1 MKNPIVVIFCI
12 PGNRFSDNFLKSWTL
27 LHGWCLSH
35 NITPH
40 LSNSYDSNVYYARN
54 KCLGPD
60 VTRGKNQKPWNNEVR
75 YDYIMWIDSDM
86 VFSPQNFEALLKME
100 KPIAS
105 GIYKMSDGVNYA
117 TVEHWDKAQYE
128 KNGSFQFLNDKIIA
142 DKESI
147 FPVEYTGFGWVLI
160 KKGVFESMQYPWFRP
175 EWDTFRNGEIEEF
188 CSEDVGFCQ
197 NAIKKGYKI
206 HINTDIRIGHE
217 KSLIL

>member
-1 MKNPIVVIFCI
+1 
-12 PGNRFSDNFLKSWTL
+12 
-27 LHGWCLSH
+27 
-35 NITPH
+35 
-40 LSNSYDSNVYYARN
+40 
-54 KCLGPD
+54 
-60 VTRGKNQKPWNNEVR
+60 
-75 YDYIMWIDSDM
+75 MWIDSDM
-86 VFSPQNFEALLKME
+86 VFSPQNFEALLKMD

-105 GIYKMSDGVNYA
+105 GIYKTSDGVNYA